1 MLTFFLYLAI
11 YISIHLPA
19 AMAPTKY
26 TPLHLHVSDGVSH
39 SYPQQVEKLV
49 ANDGTY
55 EYFRPLAE
63 NEQKDILWRSKAA
76 KALIEKYNKNATGG
90 TT

>member
-1 MLTFFLYLAI
+1 
-11 YISIHLPA
+11 
-19 AMAPTKY
+19 MAPTKY

-39 SYPQQVEKLV
+39 GYPQQVEKLV

-90 TT
+90 TTWIVS